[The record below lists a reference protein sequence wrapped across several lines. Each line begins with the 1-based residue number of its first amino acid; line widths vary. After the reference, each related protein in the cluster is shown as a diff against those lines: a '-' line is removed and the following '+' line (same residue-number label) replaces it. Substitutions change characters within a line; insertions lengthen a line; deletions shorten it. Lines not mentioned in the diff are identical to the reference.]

1 MEGWKM
7 KKTLLAMMLVAGM
20 QSAFA
25 ACLGT
30 AYVKMPDTWPVAYV
44 YYGVDTYKIPMTSG
58 KNGAGFVEV
67 DLGSLTSGVNFPDK
81 GFALVNST
89 QLDMPL
95 PQVIDKVEYDVA
107 KSRGDFNS
115 TLINLSLIHI

>member
-1 MEGWKM
+1 M

-58 KNGAGFVEV
+58 KNGAGTLVRLLRE
-67 DLGSLTSGVNFPDK
+67 LISLT
-81 GFALVNST
+81 
-89 QLDMPL
+89 
-95 PQVIDKVEYDVA
+95 
-107 KSRGDFNS
+107 RG
-115 TLINLSLIHI
+115 LRL